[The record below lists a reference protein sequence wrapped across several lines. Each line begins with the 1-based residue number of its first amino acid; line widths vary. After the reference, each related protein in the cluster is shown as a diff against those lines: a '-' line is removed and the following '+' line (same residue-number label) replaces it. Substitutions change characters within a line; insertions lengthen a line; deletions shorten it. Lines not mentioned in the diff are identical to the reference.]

1 MEITKSL
8 ASKIY
13 TLNEAGFEDIALE
26 VFRFQAFHNPVY
38 RDWLAY
44 LGVDPLAISS
54 LDEVPFLPISFFK
67 SQQIKSGEWPSETTF
82 KSSTTTGGTPS
93 MHHVRNLLFYLNHAQ
108 RCFEHFYGSV
118 TDYHFFAL
126 LPSYLEQ
133 GGSSLVAMMDHFI
146 RQSGSSLSNFYRTDT
161 EKLLKDVDQA
171 RRDRGRKIVVWGVTY
186 ALLDLVE
193 AHQPDLSDCLIFET
207 GGMKGRRKELT
218 RAELHKTLKRNFG
231 VDKIYSEYGMTE
243 LFSQAYTEGGSAFYC
258 PPWMQMSIRE
268 VGDPFGRPGVNK
280 PGGINVIDLAN
291 FNTISFIETE
301 DAGLI
306 LADGGFEVTG
316 RLDNTDIR
324 GCNLMVE

>member
-8 ASKIY
+8 ASKLY
-13 TLNEAGFEDIALE
+13 TLNEAGFADIALD
-26 VFRFQAFHNPVY
+26 VFRFQAYRNPVY

-44 LGVDPLAISS
+44 LKINPLAISS
-54 LDEVPFLPISFFK
+54 LAEVPFLPISLFK
-67 SQQIKSGEWPSETTF
+67 TRQIKSGEWPSETTF
-82 KSSTTTGGTPS
+82 KSSTTTGGIPS
-93 MHHVRNLLFYLNHAQ
+93 THHVRNLLFYLNHAQ
-108 RCFEHFYGSV
+108 CCFEHFFGPV

-126 LPSYLEQ
+126 LPSYLER
-133 GGSSLVAMMDHFI
+133 GGSSLVAMINHFI
-146 RQSGSSLSNFYRTDT
+146 HKSGSSLSNFYRADT
-161 EKLLKDVDQA
+161 EKMLTDMDQA
-171 RRDRGRKIVVWGVTY
+171 RRDGGRKILVWGVTF

-193 AHQPDLSDCLIFET
+193 AHHPNLSDCLIFET

-218 RAELHKTLKRNFG
+218 RAELHKTLKSSFG

-243 LFSQAYTEGGSAFYC
+243 LFSQAYTLGGSAFYC
-258 PPWMQMSIRE
+258 PPWMRVYTRE
-268 VGDPFGRPGVNK
+268 IGDPFVLTEKNK
-280 PGGINVIDLAN
+280 PGGLNIIDLAN
-291 FNTISFIETE
+291 VDTISFIETE